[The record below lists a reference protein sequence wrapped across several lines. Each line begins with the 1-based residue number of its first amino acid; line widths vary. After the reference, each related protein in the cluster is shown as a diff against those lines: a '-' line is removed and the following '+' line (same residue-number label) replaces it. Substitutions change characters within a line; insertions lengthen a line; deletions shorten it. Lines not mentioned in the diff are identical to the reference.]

1 MANTVSRLARRV
13 MQKKTSLA
21 LVESQEMVYPCADE
35 MNGSSQ
41 IHS

>member
-1 MANTVSRLARRV
+1 MDRTSRLIGESRFF
-13 MQKKTSLA
+13 KNPLPA